1 MVAASNVVIAVL
13 DNELPMSIFI
23 LKTLD
28 LAGIDYQIWLS
39 LVIINYTRFFFYPL
53 WHMISV
59 HFYDFYYWN

>member
-28 LAGIDYQIWLS
+28 LAVVDYQI
-39 LVIINYTRFFFYPL
+39 
-53 WHMISV
+53 
-59 HFYDFYYWN
+59 